1 MKMTK
6 RIAAIAACAVM
17 TASSM
22 VGMSASATDVNCCG
36 NNTVNVHNGNV
47 ETLAV
52 SNKHT
57 ISGLGTTFKQDGK
70 HLCWAACTQVVLK
83 YYGVTK
89 TQKDI
94 AVYIH
99 KDENNYDKSGDV
111 YDIGNAL
118 NHFNEDSKKSFVGDG
133 GKMATCDK
141 IIKKVN
147 NDKPVIMIGQQTV
160 DGNTEG
166 HAMLCYGYD
175 KTNSSNIKLYVICPN
190 ENGGRKITLT
200 CDSINSTS
208 FTSSDGTE
216 TYELSGYAAE
226 S

>member
-6 RIAAIAACAVM
+6 RFMTMAVCGVMAA
-17 TASSM
+17 ASL
-22 VGMSASATDVNCCG
+22 VGMNVAATDVNCCS
-36 NNTVNVHNGNV
+36 NSTVNAYNGSAKL
-47 ETLAV
+47 LAD

-57 ISGLGTTFKQDGK
+57 ISSLGTTFKQDGE
-70 HLCWAACTQVVLK
+70 HLCWAACTQAVLK

-89 TQKDI
+89 TQKEI
-94 AVYIH
+94 SVYIH
-99 KDENNYDKSGDV
+99 NDEKNYDKSGDV

-118 NHFNEDSKKSFVGDG
+118 NHFNTDGKKSFVGDG

-141 IIKKVN
+141 IIRKVN
-147 NDKPVIMIGQQTV
+147 NDKPVIMTGMQTV
-160 DGNTEG
+160 DGNTKG

-200 CDSINSTS
+200 CDSVNSTS